1 MSKDEYRKAFKDSGL
16 KASSWC
22 KFLGISEYQHRNYQN
37 GRTKVPERVSNIIEA
52 AQKMIEGIKNKSGA

>member
-22 KFLGISEYQHRNYQN
+22 RFLDISQYQHRNYQN
-37 GRTKVPERVSNIIEA
+37 GRTVVPERVVELLRNVYLA
-52 AQKMIEGIKNKSGA
+52 YGA

>member
-1 MSKDEYRKAFKDSGL
+1 MSKYEYRKAFKDSGL

-37 GRTKVPERVSNIIEA
+37 GRTVVPYRVEDQIDTALKIELV
-52 AQKMIEGIKNKSGA
+52 KWSVK

>member
-1 MSKDEYRKAFKDSGL
+1 MNKDEYRKAFKDSGI

-37 GRTKVPERVSNIIEA
+37 GRTKVPGRVSNAIDSALKLELL
-52 AQKMIEGIKNKSGA
+52 KWSMK

>member
-16 KASSWC
+16 KASVWC

-37 GRTKVPERVSNIIEA
+37 GRTVVPEMVAVSA
-52 AQKMIEGIKNKSGA
+52 KQLVVLSLAWGVR

>member
-22 KFLGISEYQHRNYQN
+22 KYLDISEYQHRNYQN
-37 GRTKVPERVSNIIEA
+37 GRTVVPEMVAVSAKQLVELSKKWNV
-52 AQKMIEGIKNKSGA
+52 K

>member
-22 KFLGISEYQHRNYQN
+22 KFLDISQYQHRNYQN
-37 GRTKVPERVSNIIEA
+37 GRTVVPVRVEELLRNVYLVY
-52 AQKMIEGIKNKSGA
+52 GA

>member
-22 KFLGISEYQHRNYQN
+22 KFLGISHYQHRNYQN
-37 GRTKVPERVSNIIEA
+37 GRTGVPERIADQIDTVLKIVLVKWRI
-52 AQKMIEGIKNKSGA
+52 

>member
-22 KFLGISEYQHRNYQN
+22 KFLGISQYQHRNYQN
-37 GRTKVPERVSNIIEA
+37 GRTAVPERIANQTNTVLKIELV
-52 AQKMIEGIKNKSGA
+52 KWSVK

>member
-1 MSKDEYRKAFKDSGL
+1 MSKDEYSRAFKDSGL

-37 GRTKVPERVSNIIEA
+37 GRTVVPDHVE
-52 AQKMIEGIKNKSGA
+52 KNAKLTIGYCKHWRI

>member
-22 KFLGISEYQHRNYQN
+22 KFLDISQYQHRNYQN
-37 GRTKVPERVSNIIEA
+37 GRTVVPERVEELLRNVYLA
-52 AQKMIEGIKNKSGA
+52 YGA

>member
-22 KFLGISEYQHRNYQN
+22 KFLGISQYQHRNYQN
-37 GRTKVPERVSNIIEA
+37 GRTVVPERVEFKATILSS
-52 AQKMIEGIKNKSGA
+52 IKLSIDWSKE

>member
-22 KFLGISEYQHRNYQN
+22 KFLDISQYQHRNYQN
-37 GRTKVPERVSNIIEA
+37 GRTVVPDRIADQIDTVLKIELV
-52 AQKMIEGIKNKSGA
+52 KWSIK

>member
-22 KFLGISEYQHRNYQN
+22 KFLDISQYQHRNYQN
-37 GRTKVPERVSNIIEA
+37 GRTVVPEYVEVKSIILSS
-52 AQKMIEGIKNKSGA
+52 IKLSIDWSKK